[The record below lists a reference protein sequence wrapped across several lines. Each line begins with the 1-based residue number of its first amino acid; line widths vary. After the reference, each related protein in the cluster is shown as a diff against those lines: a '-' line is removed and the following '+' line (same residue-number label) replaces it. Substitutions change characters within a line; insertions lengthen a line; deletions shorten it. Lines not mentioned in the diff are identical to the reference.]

1 MSLRVASIALLL
13 VGCTP
18 GAGDHG
24 ATLHADI
31 VGGESS
37 EGEMQRAIAGASRL
51 GLTSFDGAGQVVP
64 GLASSWRI
72 ADDGLSVIFRL
83 RPRVWPDG
91 KPVTASD
98 VVASFRRAA
107 QVGSRNPLR
116 LLLLGI
122 ENGGAVVAGAMPPL
136 ALGIGAP
143 VDNVVEFR
151 LAGSM
156 PSLLALLAEPEF
168 SVTRPGVK
176 FALGP
181 FRVADPMKTPNALTR
196 NPGAAASPAV
206 TLAGIALTPVDD
218 PGVAIARFARDRT
231 DVVLGHGLAGFGDAR
246 LLAASNALRVEPSWG
261 VYGYLANTAQGPLAD
276 ARVRRALAMAI
287 DRDDL
292 GSRLFG
298 VALPP
303 VLGLVP
309 QLPSQRIP
317 VLPDWAINAPAARL
331 ELARQLLAAAG
342 FTATTPLTVTISL
355 PEAREHAL
363 VAAEVAANWTRIG
376 VATLTIAR
384 PDALHAQAIARG
396 DYQLA
401 LVERESG
408 LDTPLAFLLPFT
420 CAAKS
425 GGYCNAGA
433 DALIAGAAA
442 TADPAAQ
449 ATTLGL
455 AEAAMVADT
464 PLIPLFAP
472 IRWALVARRVSGWS
486 SNAAGQHPLALLG
499 INKGLRIAR

>member
-1 MSLRVASIALLL
+1 MSLRAAFLALFLAGCGSG
-13 VGCTP
+13 VG
-18 GAGDHG
+18 DQG
-24 ATLHADI
+24 ATLRADI
-31 VGGESS
+31 VGSASDGYAA
-37 EGEMQRAIAGASRL
+37 RAITAASQI
-51 GLTSFDGAGQVVP
+51 GLTSFDGTGQVVP

-72 ADDGLSVIFRL
+72 ADNGLSVIFRL
-83 RPRVWPDG
+83 RPRTWPDG
-91 KPVTASD
+91 RPVTASD
-98 VVASFRRAA
+98 VVAAFRRAA
-107 QVGSRNPLR
+107 LVSSRNPLR
-116 LLLLGI
+116 PLLQGV
-122 ENGGAVVAGAMPPL
+122 ENGPEVIAGAKPIS

-143 VDNVVEFR
+143 VENVVEIR

-156 PSLLALLAEPEF
+156 QSLLALLAEPEF
-168 SVTRPGVK
+168 AVTRPGPRSPP
-176 FALGP
+176 LGP
-181 FRVADPMKTPNALTR
+181 FRVADVTRLPIALTR
-196 NPGAAASPAV
+196 NPAAPAVPAV

-218 PGVAIARFARDRT
+218 PGAAIARFARDRT
-231 DVVLGHGLAGFGDAR
+231 DIVTGHGLAGFGDAR

-261 VYGYLANTAQGPLAD
+261 VYGYLANTTQGPLAD

-309 QLPSQRIP
+309 PIPSQRIP

-342 FTATTPLTVTISL
+342 FSAATPLTVTISL
-355 PEAREHAL
+355 PDAREHAL
-363 VAAEVAANWTRIG
+363 VAAEIAADWSRIG
-376 VATLTIAR
+376 VKTLTIAR
-384 PDALHAQAIARG
+384 AEAQHAHAIIRG
-396 DYQLA
+396 DFQLA

-420 CAAKS
+420 CAARS

-472 IRWALVARRVSGWS
+472 VRWALVARRVSGWS
-486 SNAAGQHPLALLG
+486 SNAAGHHPLALLG
-499 INKGLRIAR
+499 IKPGQGATP